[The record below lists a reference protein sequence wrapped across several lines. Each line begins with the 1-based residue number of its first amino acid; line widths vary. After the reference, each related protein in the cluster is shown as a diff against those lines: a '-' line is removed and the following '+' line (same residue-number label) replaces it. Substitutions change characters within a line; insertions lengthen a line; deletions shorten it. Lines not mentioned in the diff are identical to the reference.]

1 MGMKVVMTGTRGIPG
16 IMGGVETHCEELCPR
31 LVELGADMT
40 VVRRPAYA
48 HDSLSEWKGVKLK
61 DIPAPKKKSLEAVVH
76 TFRAVNFAARSH
88 ADILHVHAA
97 GPALVTPY
105 AKLRGLRVVFTSH
118 GPEYERDK
126 WGRLAKAVL
135 RLGERMGVKYADV
148 VIVISQGIRDMIEQK
163 YGRTKRVHLIPN
175 GVPAADFCDYPEYF
189 EELGI
194 EPGGYILGMSRFV
207 PEKRLEDLV
216 RACRGLKGYRL
227 VLAGDADFEDDY
239 SRRLKADARD
249 SGAVLTGFVRG
260 RKLQALLS
268 HAACYV
274 LPSSY
279 EGLPIA
285 LLEAM
290 RYGRKVV
297 VSDIPAN
304 REVGLTENCYFCCG
318 DTADLRSKLEAQLA
332 EDRQPEYDMTR
343 YDWDSI
349 AREVMQVYE
358 RQDL

>member
-1 MGMKVVMTGTRGIPG
+1 MKVVMTGTRGIPG

-31 LVELGADMT
+31 LAKLGADMT
-40 VVRRPAYA
+40 VVRRTAYA
-48 HDSLSEWKGVKLK
+48 WDSLSEWKGVNLK

-88 ADILHVHAA
+88 VDILHVHAA

-105 AKLRGLRVVFTSH
+105 AKFRGLRVVFTSH

-126 WGRLAKAVL
+126 WGGLAKTVL
-135 RLGERMGVKYADV
+135 RMGERLGVKYADD
-148 VIVISQGIRDMIEQK
+148 VIVISRGIQEMIERK
-163 YGRTKRVHLIPN
+163 YGRTKHVHLIPN
-175 GVPAADFCDYPEYF
+175 GVPAADFCDFPEYF
-189 EELGI
+189 AELGI
-194 EPGGYILGMSRFV
+194 EPDKYVLGMSRFV

-216 RACRGLKGYRL
+216 RTFRGLEGYRL

-239 SRRLKADARD
+239 SRWLKAEARD
-249 SGAVLTGFVRG
+249 AGAVLTGFVRG
-260 RKLQALLS
+260 RKLHALLS
-268 HAACYV
+268 HAACFV

-290 RYGRKVV
+290 RYGRKVL

-304 REVGLTENCYFCCG
+304 REVGLPENCYFCCG
-318 DTADLRSKLEAQLA
+318 DTSDLRSKLEARLGDGRQLA
-332 EDRQPEYDMTR
+332 YDMTR
-343 YDWDSI
+343 YDWDRI
-349 AREVMQVYE
+349 AEEVMKVYE
-358 RQDL
+358 RQDI

>member
-1 MGMKVVMTGTRGIPG
+1 
-16 IMGGVETHCEELCPR
+16 MGGVETHCEELCPR
-31 LVELGADMT
+31 LVQLGADMT

-61 DIPAPKKKSLEAVVH
+61 DIPAPKRKSLEAVIH
-76 TFRAVNFAARSH
+76 TFRAVNFAVRSH

-126 WGRLAKAVL
+126 WGKLAKAVL
-135 RLGERMGVKYADV
+135 RLGERLGVKYADD
-148 VIVISQGIRDMIEQK
+148 VIVISQGIRDMVERK
-163 YGRTKRVHLIPN
+163 YGRTDRLHLIPN
-175 GVPAADFCDYPEYF
+175 GVPAVDFCDYPEYF

-194 EPGGYILGMSRFV
+194 EPGRYILGMSRFV

-216 RACRGLKGYRL
+216 RACQGLEGYRL
-227 VLAGDADFEDDY
+227 VLAGDTDFEDDY
-239 SRRLKADARD
+239 SRRLKAEARD
-249 SGAVLTGFVRG
+249 AGVVLTGFVRG

-290 RYGRKVV
+290 RYGRRVV
-297 VSDIPAN
+297 VSDISAN
-304 REVGLTENCYFCCG
+304 REVGLPENCYFCCG
-318 DTADLRSKLEAQLA
+318 DSADLRSKLEAQLA
-332 EDRQPEYDMTR
+332 DGGQPAYDMTR
-343 YDWDSI
+343 YDWDRI